1 MSVVVEGLDAGFGRR
16 RVLHDISLNVE
27 SGQVVSIVGP
37 NGAGKTTLLRCIG
50 GLLEP
55 QRGQIRVAGRRIA
68 GLQPQQR
75 ARLIAYVPQAE
86 PSRFPITV
94 FDTVLLGRRPY
105 FGWRPGPTDIRTAAQ
120 AIHVVDLDDLA
131 HRPMDEL
138 SGGERQRVAIARAI
152 AQEPDVLVLDE
163 PTTYLDLHHQLLALE
178 MVTGLAP
185 TRGTTVVMTM
195 HDLNLAVRF
204 SDTVVVLDRGN
215 IAASGSPEVLDRRLL
230 REVYGVECAITTVDG
245 RPTIT
250 PIARVLT
257 SPGFDHIPG

>member
-1 MSVVVEGLDAGFGRR
+1 MSVAVVGLDAGFGRR
-16 RVLHDISLNVE
+16 RVLTGIDLRVAA
-27 SGQVVSIVGP
+27 GQVVSIVGP

-55 QRGQIRVAGRRIA
+55 QRGQVHVAGRDVA
-68 GLQPQQR
+68 ELQPDQR
-75 ARLIAYVPQAE
+75 ARLLAYVPQAE

-105 FGWRPGPTDIRTAAQ
+105 FAWRPGPNDLETASR
-120 AIHVVDLDDLA
+120 AIDMVDLHGLA

-152 AQEPDVLVLDE
+152 AQDPEVLVLDE
-163 PTTYLDLHHQLLALE
+163 PTTYLDLHHQLLTLE
-178 MVTGLAP
+178 TVTSLAP
-185 TRGTTVVMTM
+185 SRGTTVAMTM

-204 SDTVVVLDRGN
+204 SDTIVVLHRGS
-215 IAASGSPEVLDRRLL
+215 IAATGSFEVLDRTLL
-230 REVYGVECAITTVDG
+230 REVYGVECDITAVAG

-250 PIARVLT
+250 PLARTGAAVAEER
-257 SPGFDHIPG
+257 